1 MKRTLLHYY
10 ILLLSLLI
18 VSCTKEIIDTTGN
31 LTGVI
36 SDSRSGAFL
45 SGVSV
50 ALAPTGKT
58 YTTGVD
64 GKYEFRGIESQ
75 EYSVSVS
82 KSGYQS
88 DKRTAFIQVGQDT
101 NLDFQLTP
109 STGNLVLSQNSID
122 FGNDA
127 TTLTF
132 DIANNG
138 NAALTWQLSENAS
151 WLSCNPTSGSTQA
164 GEKSSIVVNID
175 REGLGRGNYS
185 QTIAVSSNGGSGII
199 NVSMSVQGLMIS
211 ISPEELDFGPTTT
224 SMELNIT
231 NNGSG
236 NISYTITPSNNWIKL
251 SRSTGTFTKTEN
263 ITVSVDRTSLS
274 EGDHYGNLIL
284 TIGEDKFIIPVR
296 MNIPSKEKPTVA
308 LQIVDNV
315 TYSSATFKGAIASI
329 GSAKV
334 SKHGF
339 CWSTSEEPTVS
350 STGICNLGDSE
361 KAKDFTYNTA
371 SLEPSTTYYVRAYA
385 ENIEGISYSNQMKF
399 QTTGTPQLA
408 TVETGAVSNI
418 QSTQAQ
424 ITGNIISL
432 GNTDGLSQYGHVW
445 NTKQSPTI
453 SNSKN
458 QLGSTE
464 STGTFNSTLTNLSP
478 NTKYYVRSYAVN
490 SVGTS
495 YGNEVSFTTSY
506 ADVVLSTGTIDN
518 ITHNTATC
526 NASITYKGGHTITER
541 GFCWG
546 LSSNPTM
553 SDNYIVSTSN
563 SDTFSA
569 NITELSESTT
579 YHIQAYVK
587 TENGKTFYGN
597 DVAFSTTAKGVKI
610 DKSGYGQDSN
620 WTR

>member
-464 STGTFNSTLTNLSP
+464 STGTFNSTLTDLSP

-506 ADVVLSTGTIDN
+506 ADVVLSTGSINN

-526 NASITYKGGHTITER
+526 NASITSKGGHTITEK

-546 LSSNPTM
+546 ASSKPTLSNNSIT
-553 SDNYIVSTSN
+553 SSST

-569 NITELSESTT
+569 NISGLS
-579 YHIQAYVK
+579 
-587 TENGKTFYGN
+587 
-597 DVAFSTTAKGVKI
+597 
-610 DKSGYGQDSN
+610 
-620 WTR
+620 

>member
-224 SMELNIT
+224 SMDLNIT

-464 STGTFNSTLTNLSP
+464 STGTFNSTLTDLSP

-506 ADVVLSTGTIDN
+506 ADVVLSTGSINN

-526 NASITYKGGHTITER
+526 NASITSKGGHTITEK

-546 LSSNPTM
+546 ASSKPTLSNNSIT
-553 SDNYIVSTSN
+553 SSST

-569 NITELSESTT
+569 NISGLSESTT
-579 YHIQAYVK
+579 YHIRAYVK
-587 TENGKTFYGN
+587 TEDGKTFYGN

-610 DKSGYGQDSN
+610 DKNGYGEDSN